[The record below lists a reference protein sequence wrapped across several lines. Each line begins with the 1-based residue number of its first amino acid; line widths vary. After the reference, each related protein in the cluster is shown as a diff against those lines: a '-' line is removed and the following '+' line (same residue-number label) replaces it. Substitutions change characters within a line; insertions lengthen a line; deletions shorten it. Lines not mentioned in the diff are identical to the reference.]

1 MPRKSSSLAAS
12 PLRKKRA
19 KLIEKIGLDVSGQS
33 QEDAVKQQ
41 GTELKKTTKTPR
53 QSVLNVAGI
62 KQPFISKEQGLA
74 KRVVLGQSWNKH
86 RKERPLYGSL
96 GVEFESEKAERHL
109 QNEITCGKIKVKR
122 KKILCADKRT
132 ATEPVGYVGD
142 DDLPSFVSKLLD
154 QFQEENL
161 LTWHGN
167 GIPDE
172 EIWIELGGDQIYVA
186 NCKRQRAKFK
196 IKHISSYHGRLQRLA
211 QQLEKSSKTI

>member
-1 MPRKSSSLAAS
+1 M
-12 PLRKKRA
+12 
-19 KLIEKIGLDVSGQS
+19 
-33 QEDAVKQQ
+33 
-41 GTELKKTTKTPR
+41 
-53 QSVLNVAGI
+53 LNVAGI

-86 RKERPLYGSL
+86 RKERLFYRSL
-96 GVEFESEKAERHL
+96 GVEFESEKAERNL
-109 QNEITCGKIKVKR
+109 QNEIMCGKIKVKR

-172 EIWIELGGDQIYVA
+172 EIWIKLGGDLQVYVA

-196 IKHISSYHGRLQRLA
+196 IKYISSDHGRLQRLA
-211 QQLEKSSKTI
+211 QQLEKTF